1 MACEPLDFGYGSAR
15 ILRVGADGAEKSP
28 PALGSVEPALH
39 QPIVDRSADPAV
51 QQVVRDVA
59 ARERV
64 ENGEVDPGL
73 GEQLAGNG
81 FGHGPGILAVVEVG
95 PVVPTRSLIPLLFD
109 VGNG

>member
-15 ILRVGADGAEKSP
+15 ILRVDADGAEESAA
-28 PALGSVEPALH
+28 ALGSVEPALH

-51 QQVVRDVA
+51 QEVVRDVA

-64 ENGEVDPGL
+64 ENGVVNPGL
-73 GEQLAGNG
+73 GEQLAGNR

-95 PVVPTRSLIPLLFD
+95 PVVTTGSLVPLLF
-109 VGNG
+109 